1 MRPSR
6 ETDVENDAPRKRAVD
21 IDDDPDDE
29 DDAAPA
35 PARTPVREGLP
46 PTYRMRHEPHYVET
60 LAAPP
65 SAAVQQPAPRPVP
78 PAVEPS
84 VAVREAVA
92 APRFGELAASL
103 AEALTAIQESLSHV
117 PMRSRP
123 LGERVAIDLARAEAV
138 RASWLA
144 ESALVLQSDP
154 LPSLDEVDLGSV
166 FRTVSNALA
175 PEHRLAGGAPT
186 VTMPLE
192 RCSVFG
198 DERLLTTALG
208 SLLAALRRLIEERGD
223 PSRVE
228 VSIAPRVD
236 TASRTVEVTQSA
248 VRLPAS
254 ALARFFDAEWSEH
267 PAGAV
272 GALLLAASRRIAD
285 AHGGS
290 LEIAEI
296 DGGGCRL
303 ALSLPAAG

>member
-1 MRPSR
+1 
-6 ETDVENDAPRKRAVD
+6 
-21 IDDDPDDE
+21 
-29 DDAAPA
+29 
-35 PARTPVREGLP
+35 
-46 PTYRMRHEPHYVET
+46 
-60 LAAPP
+60 
-65 SAAVQQPAPRPVP
+65 
-78 PAVEPS
+78 
-84 VAVREAVA
+84 VAVRETA
-92 APRFGELAASL
+92 ASGFGELAASL
-103 AEALTAIQESLSHV
+103 AEALAAIQESLSHV
-117 PMRSRP
+117 PARSRP

-138 RASWLA
+138 RARWLA

-154 LPSLDEVDLGSV
+154 LPSLDEVDLGKV
-166 FRTVSNALA
+166 FRTVSDALA

-186 VTMPLE
+186 LTMPE
-192 RCSVFG
+192 DRCSVFG

-248 VRLPAS
+248 VRVPAA
-254 ALARFFDAEWSEH
+254 ALARFFDAGWSDH

-290 LEIAEI
+290 LEIAAI